1 MPSFDI
7 VSELNMQEVDNTL
20 NQARKE
26 IVTRYDFKGS
36 ESEITQDKEGIHLIS
51 DDEFKMKALI
61 DIFQS
66 KAVKRGISL
75 KALQVG
81 TIEPAAGSLVKCLV
95 KLVQG
100 IETEKAREIVKIVKG
115 LDLKVQAAIE
125 GEKIRVSGKKRD
137 DLQAVIQHLRA
148 QDFPIPL
155 QFTNFR
161 D

>member
-36 ESEITQDKEGIHLIS
+36 KSEITQDKEGIHLIS

-81 TIEPAAGSLVKCLV
+81 TVEPAAGSLVKCLV

-137 DLQAVIQHLRA
+137 DLQAVIEHLRA
-148 QDFPIPL
+148 QEFPIPL

>member
-7 VSELNMQEVDNTL
+7 VSELNLQEVDNAI

-36 ESEITQDKEGIHLIS
+36 RSEITQDKEGIHLVS
-51 DDEFKMKALI
+51 DDDYKMKALI
-61 DIFQS
+61 DIVQS
-66 KAVKRGISL
+66 KAVKRGLSL
-75 KALQVG
+75 KAFQFGGV
-81 TIEPAAGSLVKCLV
+81 EPAAAGLVKCLV

-100 IETEKAREIVKIVKG
+100 IETEKARELVKEVKG
-115 LDLKVQAAIE
+115 LNLKVQAAIE
-125 GEKIRVSGKKRD
+125 GDKIRVSGKKRD

-148 QDFPIPL
+148 KDFPIPL
-155 QFTNFR
+155 QFVNFR

>member
-7 VSELNMQEVDNTL
+7 VSELNLQEVDNAV

-26 IVTRYDFKGS
+26 ILTRYDFKGS
-36 ESEITQDKEGIHLIS
+36 KSEITQDKEGIHLVS
-51 DDEFKMKALI
+51 NDDYKMKALI
-61 DIFQS
+61 DVLQS
-66 KAVKRGISL
+66 KAVKRGVSL
-75 KALQVG
+75 KALDFG
-81 TIEPAAGSLVKCLV
+81 KIEPAAGSLVKCLV

-100 IETEKAREIVKIVKG
+100 IETEKARELVKMIKD

-148 QDFPIPL
+148 KDFPIPL